1 LSGRVSLD
9 EPDAVGYGDE
19 RRYKRISMF
28 ERGTL
33 FRHAFDVLRTA
44 EEPLT
49 TREVVLAMLQA
60 RGVCQ
65 PTTKE
70 VRALYGAVQ
79 SSLRN
84 CNGKSVMRVDERVPM
99 RWFVR
104 S

>member
-1 LSGRVSLD
+1 
-9 EPDAVGYGDE
+9 
-19 RRYKRISMF
+19 MF

-33 FRHAFDVLRTA
+33 LPHAFDVLRTA

-49 TREVVLAMLQA
+49 TREVVLGMLQA
-60 RGVCQ
+60 RGVSE
-65 PTTKE
+65 PTTKQ
-70 VRALYGAVQ
+70 VRDLYGSVQ

-84 CNGKSVMRVDERVPM
+84 RSGKSVMRIDERVPM